1 MHGNNNWPEALSS
14 SSSSIEPV
22 AALREKLQRYWDQCT
37 AVSLEIARAL
47 ALSLGL
53 DEHFFTRR
61 MDKAVA
67 QMVLLR
73 YPPPPAGSHQAG
85 CGAHTDCGFLTLLQ
99 QDLDGLEIKDK
110 QGNWV
115 EAPRLERQGVD
126 GVMLVNLGD
135 MAARWSN
142 GLYKSTWHRVNNKT
156 GRLRHSIP
164 FFCNTN
170 FDALV
175 DPKSS
180 VCAGSLSGVVGEA
193 RFEPVGAGQYLCEK
207 LGLMWGDDKI

>member
-1 MHGNNNWPEALSS
+1 
-14 SSSSIEPV
+14 
-22 AALREKLQRYWDQCT
+22 
-37 AVSLEIARAL
+37 
-47 ALSLGL
+47 
-53 DEHFFTRR
+53 
-61 MDKAVA
+61 
-67 QMVLLR
+67 MVLLR
-73 YPPPPAGSHQAG
+73 YPPPPAGSRQTG

-126 GVMLVNLGD
+126 GVILVNLGD

-175 DPKSS
+175 DPKTS
-180 VCAGSLSGVVGEA
+180 VCAGSLSDVVGEA
-193 RFEPVGAGQYLCEK
+193 RFGVQYLLWAPEARVHCRF
-207 LGLMWGDDKI
+207 GARAATVGIMICASSS